1 MHPIDICAM
10 YLNVLTGRHDV
21 IKNSSYAF
29 GPGARKKK
37 CIVTLEW
44 IINNRVRSPVTI
56 SGNFHTS
63 SAGKREKWLR
73 IQGTFVGTG
82 NAELKICVSCLL
94 DSFCDHHPSSSSVH
108 GAIKETRNCIQMHL
122 LGLNRH
128 VVGRNVPIYCISEKP

>member
-1 MHPIDICAM
+1 M

-21 IKNSSYAF
+21 IKNSYAF

-37 CIVTLEW
+37 CIGTLEW

-63 SAGKREKWLR
+63 SAGKREKWLC

-94 DSFCDHHPSSSSVH
+94 DSFCDHPSSSSV
-108 GAIKETRNCIQMHL
+108 KETRNCIQMHL